1 MAEALVDM
9 WILDTCCYY
18 HMSLYADWFDSYK
31 SVTVDVSMGNNISCK
46 VVDIDNV
53 KILMFDGIMRVLKD
67 V

>member
-1 MAEALVDM
+1 
-9 WILDTCCYY
+9 
-18 HMSLYADWFDSYK
+18 MSLYADWFDSYK
-31 SVTVDVSMGNNISCK
+31 SATVDVSMGNNISCK